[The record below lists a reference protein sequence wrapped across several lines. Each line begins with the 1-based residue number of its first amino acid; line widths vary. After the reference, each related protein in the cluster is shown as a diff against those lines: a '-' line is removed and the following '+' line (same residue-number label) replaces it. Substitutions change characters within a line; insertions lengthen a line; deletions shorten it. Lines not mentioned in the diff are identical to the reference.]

1 MFIRGFGFE
10 YQIPC
15 NSTER
20 KEYLPNTL
28 IPNNWI
34 FFMIDFNDSFPIM
47 QLYSHSSLSALEVK
61 YISEHLFKYL
71 LVWFLYR
78 SQPKNMGLF

>member
-1 MFIRGFGFE
+1 
-10 YQIPC
+10 
-15 NSTER
+15 
-20 KEYLPNTL
+20 
-28 IPNNWI
+28 
-34 FFMIDFNDSFPIM
+34 MIDFNDSFPIM